1 MATSSARA
9 QRGIVEECLKWIS
22 QRKAFGKP
30 LASQAVIR
38 SKVAAMIARVESVQS
53 WLENITHQ
61 MNNMVRQ
68 LLLKRV
74 HIVFKEEIQSY
85 KEQAKNLA
93 GPIALLKMYTTQT
106 AQDTARDAVQ
116 IFGGRGI
123 TRTGMGRFV
132 EHVSDR
138 IPAILQIT
146 DANTVSPNNS
156 I

>member
-9 QRGIVEECLKWIS
+9 QRTIVEECLKWIS

-38 SKVAAMIARVESVQS
+38 SKVAAMIARTESVQS

-61 MNNMVRQ
+61 MNNMVRPPFPGCFV
-68 LLLKRV
+68 LVLKMA
-74 HIVFKEEIQSY
+74 QSY
-85 KEQAKNLA
+85 KEQAKQLA
-93 GPIALLKMYTTQT
+93 GPIGLLKMYATQT

-123 TRTGMGRFV
+123 TRTGMGRFI
-132 EHVSDR
+132 EHVSNR
-138 IPAILQIT
+138 
-146 DANTVSPNNS
+146 
-156 I
+156 